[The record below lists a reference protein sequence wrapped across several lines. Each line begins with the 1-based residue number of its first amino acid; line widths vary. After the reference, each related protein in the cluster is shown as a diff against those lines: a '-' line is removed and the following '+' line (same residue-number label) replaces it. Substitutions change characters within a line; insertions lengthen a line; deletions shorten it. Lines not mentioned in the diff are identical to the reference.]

1 MLIAR
6 SPDSPIV
13 RLNLLGQN
21 VLVCN
26 TLQTVLDLLDKRSA
40 IYSDRCRPFPEINE
54 HFLTD
59 VLQAVSHD
67 EPRAVRIHFTLLSNT
82 LANFNHVRC
91 GWYWATTGIP
101 YGKEWRTHRRL
112 FHAQFHS
119 QTVKQ
124 WRPIETKAT
133 HKFLRRLLDTPGD
146 FMHHIRQSVHATFST
161 LILIDE
167 PSHPSALLV
176 TRR

>member
-1 MLIAR
+1 MCLF
-6 SPDSPIV
+6 V
-13 RLNLLGQN
+13 
-21 VLVCN
+21 
-26 TLQTVLDLLDKRSA
+26 TH
-40 IYSDRCRPFPEINE
+40 CRPSWICSTSAPRFTLTGAVHFPKSIKP
-54 HFLTD
+54 FLTD
-59 VLQAVSHD
+59 VLQAMSHD
-67 EPRAVRIHFTLLSNT
+67 EPGAVRIHFTLLSDT
-82 LANFNHVRC
+82 LADFNHVRC

-146 FMHHIRQSVHATFST
+146 FMHHIRQSVHAAFST
-161 LILIDE
+161 LISIDE
-167 PSHPSALLV
+167 PSHSSALLV